1 MSEKPKN
8 EEKESVKDEKTAS
21 DARVDGEQA
30 AEAQPGSPASKAG
43 AEPENHEEP
52 AEAGGQDVGGETA
65 GETAGDGEAAESAA
79 KDAEEADDDSQAAR
93 DAADGDEAEDEAAR
107 IESLEARVRELEK
120 EKEELYNRFLRL
132 QADYD
137 NFRRRTREEKA
148 RERLYRAQDLVGD
161 LLPVLDNFKRA
172 LATKAE
178 HEESKALKQGMEM
191 VYRQLSEALKKEG
204 VVEIEAEGKP
214 FDPNKHQAVMQVE
227 SDEHPSNTVVEVL
240 QAGYELNGR
249 VIRPS
254 MVKVSS

>member
-1 MSEKPKN
+1 MSEKPKS

-21 DARVDGEQA
+21 DARVDGEQS
-30 AEAQPGSPASKAG
+30 AEAQPGSPASEAG

-52 AEAGGQDVGGETA
+52 AGVGGQEVG

-79 KDAEEADDDSQAAR
+79 RDAEEADDDSQAAR

-107 IESLEARVRELEK
+107 IEALEARVRELEK

>member
-1 MSEKPKN
+1 MSEKPKS

-52 AEAGGQDVGGETA
+52 AEAGGQDVG
-65 GETAGDGEAAESAA
+65 GEAAESAA